1 MACPLLT
8 LVMILMLGA
17 WSVPAWG
24 NSTKNEGSQWN
35 NVVSNSVTWNGI
47 HTTFKIAG
55 TSMSY
60 GSTLGEYLSL
70 SSGKTYTISWTPDTD
85 CNIKVTQI
93 EANLGNGN
101 TRSYTVSG
109 TFSGSV
115 GGWKTKSI
123 TASNLN
129 LGKSG
134 TATIQTS
141 RDARLYYL
149 TITYTITPKN
159 APTIKSTS
167 ASVTVSLTNE
177 NKLDMTTLIG
187 VTNESDFMPVSFE
200 SSSFTQTG
208 GVGASNGHFTGK
220 YFYATSAGVYTY
232 TNPYVAKKTDHHEN
246 SASASG
252 TITITVNRKNQSLTM
267 NNGSVDV
274 TTDKANPTT
283 LDLSTL
289 IASHTGNGGV
299 TYSLVSGPKEET
311 TSAISGNNFYAW
323 VGGTYTLRATAA
335 TTAQYNS
342 TYKDFTVTVNRL
354 TQTISWTPANLET
367 EPFVEEDVVTATSIG
382 DVTLE
387 KSGTGAESVTI
398 EGNTATVG
406 EVESNST
413 VTLTATAAQTD
424 VYAEATD
431 SKTITLTSL
440 QKQHIT
446 FDQNLTKLKTTD
458 GTKKVE
464 LVATSD
470 SGRDSYIT
478 FAVDANTAGVSVTH
492 EGDKWYLNYTATAVK
507 GIAVTA
513 SLAGVEGVSI
523 AASDVSQMVKVTD
536 PTAKCDITETLATAY
551 GIKGTDK
558 VYDLTIPKEVVL
570 KVRCSEKSLTLLQ
583 GYDIKFYNAKNQQV
597 GSTQSFG
604 ITDGHYN
611 TQAVQTRTFSNLDKN
626 ITKMVFTSNAS
637 KGYDITEASYTRWS
651 YTTPSKSELS
661 FEAYALST
669 VEDQTFTLDYA
680 NYQIEL
686 SIEGSSNF
694 VLKSADSF
702 GDCETYGSET
712 IRVGYN
718 VPAEAIEET
727 AYLYIRDNT
736 GAELG
741 KITLNATVIGGL
753 TQNITSTNIQSSYLT
768 TDLVNL
774 TATTDRGLT
783 NFSYSASPAGIA
795 NFNGSQMTFSQSG
808 TIAITVTEAGNGAY
822 ASASTTVNGVQVNK
836 VTPTI
841 ATNPSVETVKY
852 GDVLNNSL
860 LSNGKATVTL
870 RGVANTEVEGTF
882 AWKNVGSTVTNGAGN
897 HDYQITFTPTDGGM
911 YNSKTFTQ
919 SVTISRADG
928 GIEMNDG
935 SVKVKITGINDDLNE
950 CKIDLDDLVKTKVVD
965 AGHAGNVTYEVTSE
979 NKGNASIVNGV
990 FSATAVGTYTIV
1002 ATQEQTNYYTA
1013 ASDEFTVTVNKLV
1026 PEIVFDNQDNPE
1038 YIYSGDVIE
1047 KPAYRKYNGKEID
1060 RNVQYVSSDPSLTGA
1075 IHVDGTTLTAR
1086 NVTAPEGSAVEVT
1099 ITASASAD
1107 ALYAATTESV
1117 EHNYAVRAKRSPVF
1131 TMDTYV
1137 NENASKTLNIG
1148 DQAIITYNENT
1159 NGFLTVGTA
1168 SEHAYV
1174 TFSHDK
1180 DNRTITVTAVKGT
1193 ITGDGVQQII
1203 VNQPG
1208 NDYLF
1213 PREITYTFTVKR
1225 NVSALSLD
1233 PLTTAMEVE
1242 DTIATPYTGL
1252 ANTETA
1258 VAFSCS
1264 PEGSMKMED
1273 GKLIALQAGTN
1284 TVTFSQPATEFWTG
1298 ISKSKT
1304 ITVSKKN
1311 PNITTALSNRH
1322 PWYSIIEHP
1331 FSSLNTEKELQIT
1344 SSNESLAKYIKEED
1358 KIYVYGTSGNVTFTV
1373 NQDANYKYNAVENYQ
1388 KTFIIFQPNNR
1399 LPFTLTSGNLE
1410 NYNGGS
1416 KGGVSWNG
1424 NGVVVGSPNALD
1436 KAMDWSAKYI
1446 ILKFV
1451 GVPDKLSF
1459 DFENTVSIA
1468 TQYGWHFY
1476 QSSNGKDWNL
1486 IKEYQDLLIDASG
1499 GTSSGSESNLQL
1511 DPATQYIKLEYHG
1524 NYGGRFKN
1532 VHVTERKEIAPRDAT
1547 KDFGLGYNGNDPTTR
1562 TIKVDWYNVKPCT
1575 VTITGADADKFV
1587 LDDGS
1592 KTINSTLDHYGTVDL
1607 KVSYKHETNSET
1619 THTATLHIE
1628 DEDGYYAN
1636 VTLTGQ
1642 TTPAPQTIIWRN
1654 DLTPMPIEGSFQNAA
1669 MVTTGQAVTLV
1680 SDHPEIVRVVD
1691 NTTLEPVSAGT
1702 ARVTATAAGNDKWAE
1717 TTDYLDIEV
1726 TTLKVQYITWTDN
1739 LSNRKREDGQTVEIE
1754 LTATSSADLPIT
1766 YELDEAAQAF
1776 ASISGNVLSLTGW
1789 GSGQVIAKQVGNEEY
1804 VAVQATKTLVSRNP
1818 NAKCR
1823 PLVGEYKDAYTL
1835 HTLAVKDIPIYGEP
1849 DSVTFWAKCDWDAL
1863 WGMWVAEEY
1872 NGAFHDIQEISRTGK
1887 PNITSDYQYY
1897 SFPLHRNATAVRLYT
1912 KTGAT
1917 MTRTF
1922 KNVEIPLAKY
1932 LELAENTMNFSQVD
1946 KGSTKTQSFYI
1957 NYSNLS
1963 GVLDVEME
1971 NKENTQFTVV
1981 TTIVGEDCGDAAK
1994 NVRIDISC
2002 TGSTLGT
2009 ENNTIIVHNA
2019 DQRLE
2024 IPVSATVVLPSQTI
2038 TWNPEANNVWTTDH
2052 VVLSAT
2058 ATSELPVSFTS
2069 GNTDIAEVVYEAGVY
2084 SLNIKS
2090 YGDVAIT
2097 AHQAGNE
2104 DWSAATDKTLTFH
2117 ISRVVPVILSDPTAT
2132 GVVLPNTLAASTL
2145 EGGSVDGGIAGTFR
2159 WQDATTNV
2167 TKGVVTYTAV
2177 FDPENDDWYETVP
2190 VEVAVPILKT
2200 PQTITWNRAD
2210 ETEAGCSDVVILN
2223 AWASSGLPITYHSS
2237 DSTKAYAMAVKKLYI
2252 LKGGDVTIT
2261 AVQPG
2266 DDTYAAAPSVS
2277 KTISLNRVVPTIE
2290 ELPTA
2295 TYMYVH
2301 HFLSNSTPQ
2310 GGVVKAGE
2318 NTVDG
2323 VFNWENG
2330 SEVMDDPGTNQRTV
2344 VFHPYNSDFYQE
2356 VSAVIDVE
2364 VRRFAPTV
2372 LHDFTTETKVY
2383 GTTLSEFVLN
2393 GSGHGYDYTDP
2404 AHYEIDGTFAWKDA
2418 DYIPSVAEEYAIMVF
2433 HPDHTEWYD
2442 DVEIQVPIQLT
2453 KATLLGATATAT
2465 MFYGQVLGDAEI
2477 TNTTNGIV
2485 NGTVGVVAGTITW
2498 DSSLD
2503 LMAYYTEGTHS
2514 DLPIRFTPTDSN
2526 YEPTEIAGTAVLTVN
2541 AGYVFDGNDGQ
2552 SKAWDEDE
2560 NWRDH
2565 VAPENINNEKVV
2577 ILADVDIT
2585 GPVSVDALTIKDDV
2599 TVTVKNGATLTIGSS
2614 DSYKRTTYGNLYV
2627 ETGGKVVLNGGE
2639 LKVNDF
2645 VLEAKLGDNTTVH
2658 PATSGQV
2665 NGDEKLNIQGDA
2677 YFRISFDPR
2686 GAIDYGWYDF
2696 TVPFEVDVVNGIFD
2710 KDGHKLTNN
2719 VDYAIM
2725 AFSEAK
2731 RAENVKPWTWFSG
2744 TLEPGKLYSITLDDA
2759 KNWNTFL
2766 FKRKSSVANFGSNV
2780 YGASYTENGET
2791 TNRGW
2796 NGLGNGTLRHCQLN
2810 NLPAQTKI
2818 QVYDHGNDRYVEL
2831 EASDYTYAVG
2841 TAFFVQVDEAKNIDL
2856 TSVSEVRSFLAPTS
2870 ERRTVDEF
2878 RLALTAEGAE
2888 VAADHLWVSAS
2899 EEATGEYVIGHD
2911 LLKMG
2916 TPNTAKVAQMWT
2928 VNNGLTLC
2936 DVEMP
2941 LVGNNANTPLNLYAP
2956 QEGTYEIAVEKSPAD
2971 ATLYLTKNG
2980 RVVWNLSM
2988 SPCELDL
2995 TKGTTEGYGLRI
3007 VADRETTTDVEN
3019 TWFDNQPAG
3028 AKKVLI
3034 DDQIYIVLPDGR
3046 MYNVQGARL

>member
-1 MACPLLT
+1 
-8 LVMILMLGA
+8 MLA
-17 WSVPAWG
+17 
-24 NSTKNEGSQWN
+24 
-35 NVVSNSVTWNGI
+35 
-47 HTTFKIAG
+47 
-55 TSMSY
+55 
-60 GSTLGEYLSL
+60 
-70 SSGKTYTISWTPDTD
+70 
-85 CNIKVTQI
+85 
-93 EANLGNGN
+93 
-101 TRSYTVSG
+101 
-109 TFSGSV
+109 
-115 GGWKTKSI
+115 
-123 TASNLN
+123 
-129 LGKSG
+129 
-134 TATIQTS
+134 AT
-141 RDARLYYL
+141 
-149 TITYTITPKN
+149 
-159 APTIKSTS
+159 
-167 ASVTVSLTNE
+167 
-177 NKLDMTTLIG
+177 
-187 VTNESDFMPVSFE
+187 
-200 SSSFTQTG
+200 
-208 GVGASNGHFTGK
+208 TGK
-220 YFYATSAGVYTY
+220 
-232 TNPYVAKKTDHHEN
+232 
-246 SASASG
+246 
-252 TITITVNRKNQSLTM
+252 ITITAHVAVNE
-267 NNGSVDV
+267 
-274 TTDKANPTT
+274 
-283 LDLSTL
+283 
-289 IASHTGNGGV
+289 I
-299 TYSLVSGPKEET
+299 
-311 TSAISGNNFYAW
+311 YA
-323 VGGTYTLRATAA
+323 A
-335 TTAQYNS
+335 
-342 TYKDFTVTVNRL
+342 KDFTKEIRIT
-354 TQTISWTPANLET
+354 NLE
-367 EPFVEEDVVTATSIG
+367 
-382 DVTLE
+382 
-387 KSGTGAESVTI
+387 
-398 EGNTATVG
+398 
-406 EVESNST
+406 
-413 VTLTATAAQTD
+413 
-424 VYAEATD
+424 
-431 SKTITLTSL
+431 
-440 QKQHIT
+440 KQHISWNQD
-446 FDQNLTKLKTTD
+446 FSRLKTTD
-458 GTKKVE
+458 GTKSIT
-464 LVATSD
+464 LNATSD
-470 SGRDSYIT
+470 SGLPVTYELVGDKTGLSLTQSGSVWTLTYSASECKNTTIVAKQGGNSTYAPASSVSKTVKVIDPTKVCDTNETLVNSTVTLKSQSTTYNIDIPSTMTIQVSRTKTGFFDIYTNGFKVEIYSGKNGTGTRLHEYSYGAGDINNSKT
-478 FAVDANTAGVSVTH
+478 ISLSNLNIAAKSVKLISDASNGYNVTSVT
-492 EGDKWYLNYTATAVK
+492 YTKQKKCT
-507 GIAVTA
+507 ISPA
-513 SLAGVEGVSI
+513 S
-523 AASDVSQMVKVTD
+523 
-536 PTAKCDITETLATAY
+536 
-551 GIKGTDK
+551 
-558 VYDLTIPKEVVL
+558 
-570 KVRCSEKSLTLLQ
+570 
-583 GYDIKFYNAKNQQV
+583 
-597 GSTQSFG
+597 
-604 ITDGHYN
+604 
-611 TQAVQTRTFSNLDKN
+611 
-626 ITKMVFTSNAS
+626 
-637 KGYDITEASYTRWS
+637 
-651 YTTPSKSELS
+651 LS
-661 FEAYALST
+661 FETYPNTKTSA
-669 VEDQTFTLDYA
+669 ETFDVTYA
-680 NYQIEL
+680 NYPISLEC
-686 SIEGSSNF
+686 SNPKF
-694 VLKSADSF
+694 EFSPAEF
-702 GDCETYGSET
+702 GDCDAYGTQTISVTY
-712 IRVGYN
+712 
-718 VPAEAIEET
+718 T
-727 AYLYIRDNT
+727 AGPDEGNDSGVIYIKDNT
-736 GAELG
+736 GAILQ
-741 KITLNATVIGGL
+741 TCSLTVVISKVG
-753 TQNITSTNIQSSYLT
+753 QSITSTNIQNSY
-768 TDLVNL
+768 N
-774 TATTDRGLT
+774 TTDRIELSAEANSGLT
-783 NFSYSASPAGIA
+783 AFEYSASPAGVA
-795 NFNGSQMTFSQSG
+795 SFAGNVMTFSQSG
-808 TIAITVTEAGNGAY
+808 TIAITATQPGSNVY
-822 ASASTTVNGVQVNK
+822 AAASTTVNGVQVNK

-950 CKIDLDDLVKTKVVD
+950 CKIDLDDLVKTKIVD
-965 AGHAGNVTYEVTSE
+965 AGHAGTVSYEVISE
-979 NKGNASIVNGV
+979 NKANAAIDGDNK
-990 FSATAVGTYTIV
+990 FSATQVGTYTIR

-1038 YIYSGDVIE
+1038 YIYSGDVIK

-1060 RNVQYVSSDPSLTGA
+1060 RNVQYVSSDPSITGA

-1180 DNRTITVTAVKGT
+1180 ENRTITVTAVKGT

-1233 PLTTAMEVE
+1233 PLTTTMEVE
-1242 DTIATPYTGL
+1242 DTVTSIYTGL
-1252 ANTETA
+1252 ANTVEGLQ
-1258 VAFSCS
+1258 FSCS
-1264 PEGSMKMED
+1264 PAGSMKYED
-1273 GKLIALQAGTN
+1273 GKLIALQAGTS

-1311 PNITTALSNRH
+1311 PNMTTELANRH
-1322 PWYSIIEHP
+1322 AWYSIIEHP
-1331 FSSLNTEKELQIT
+1331 FKSLNTEKELQIT

-1373 NQDANYKYNAVENYQ
+1373 NQDENYKYNAVENYQ
-1388 KTFIIFQPNNR
+1388 KTFEIFQPNNR
-1399 LPFTLTSGNLE
+1399 LPFTLTGSNLE
-1410 NYNGGS
+1410 DYKGGGS
-1416 KGGVSWNG
+1416 GSISWNG
-1424 NGVVVGSPNALD
+1424 GGVVVGRTSTLAGPGG
-1436 KAMDWSAKYI
+1436 WEAKYI

-1451 GVPDKLSF
+1451 GVPDKLNF
-1459 DFENTVSIA
+1459 DFENTSSIA

-1476 QSSNGKDWNL
+1476 QSSNGSDWSL
-1486 IKEYQDLLIDASG
+1486 IKEYQDALANAAG
-1499 GTSSGSESNLQL
+1499 GTSEGSESNLPL
-1511 DPATQYIKLEYHG
+1511 NPATQYIKLEYHG
-1524 NYGGRFKN
+1524 NYGGRFTN
-1532 VHVTERKEIAPRDAT
+1532 VSVTERKEIAPRDAT
-1547 KDFGLGYNGNDPTTR
+1547 KDFGLGYNGNEPTLR

-1575 VTITGADADKFV
+1575 VTITGVDADKFV
-1587 LDDGS
+1587 LDEGS

-1607 KVSYKHETNSET
+1607 LVSYKHETNTES

-1628 DEDGYYAN
+1628 DEDGNYAN

-1642 TTPAPQTIIWRN
+1642 TTPAPQTIIWRS
-1654 DLTPMPIEGSFQNAA
+1654 DLTPMPSEGSFQNAA

-1680 SDHPEIVRVVD
+1680 SDRPEIVRVVD

-1717 TTDYLDIEV
+1717 TTDYLDIVV

-1739 LSNRKREDGQTVEIE
+1739 LSNRKREDGQTVDIE

-1766 YELDEAAQAF
+1766 YELDEDAQAF

-1823 PLVGEYKDAYTL
+1823 PLVGEYKEEYTL
-1835 HTLAVKDIPIYGEP
+1835 HTLAEKIISLNGEP
-1849 DSVTFWAKCDWDAL
+1849 DSVTFWAKCDASAL

-1872 NGAFHDIQEISRTGK
+1872 DGFYHDVQEISRLGD
-1887 PNITSDYQYY
+1887 PNITSSYQHY
-1897 SFPLHRNATAVRLYT
+1897 SFPLHRNATAVKLYT

-1922 KNVEIPLAKY
+1922 KNVEVPLAKY

-1957 NYSNLS
+1957 NYSNLT

-1971 NKENTQFTVV
+1971 NTENTHFTVV
-1981 TTIVGEDCGDAAK
+1981 TTTVGEDCGEIGR
-1994 NVRIDISC
+1994 NVRIDISY
-2002 TGSTLGT
+2002 TGSTLGDE
-2009 ENNTIIVHNA
+2009 ENAILVHNA
-2019 DQRLE
+2019 DQSLR
-2024 IPVSATVVLPSQTI
+2024 IPVTASVVLPSQTI
-2038 TWNPEANNVWTTDH
+2038 TWEQEVNVLTTDH

-2090 YGDVAIT
+2090 YDDVEIT

-2145 EGGSVDGGIAGTFR
+2145 EGGSVEGGIAGTFR
-2159 WQDATTNV
+2159 WQDATISV
-2167 TKGVVTYTAV
+2167 TKGVATYTAV

-2210 ETEAGCSDVVILN
+2210 ETEAGCSDVVILD

-2237 DSTKAYAMAVKKLYI
+2237 DSTKAYAIDAVVSEVAVKKLYI

-2290 ELPTA
+2290 EFPTA

-2323 VFNWENG
+2323 VFNWEDG

-2503 LMAYYTEGTHS
+2503 LMAYYTEGTHPG
-2514 DLPIRFTPTDSN
+2514 LPIRFTPTDPN
-2526 YEPTEIAGTAVLTVN
+2526 YESTEIAGTAVLTVS
-2541 AGYVFDGNDGQ
+2541 AGYVFDGTENKNWNNDN
-2552 SKAWDEDE
+2552 

-2565 VAPENINNEKVV
+2565 ETPENINNEKVV

-2627 ETGGKVVLNGGE
+2627 ETGGKVILNGGE
-2639 LKVNDF
+2639 LKVNNF
-2645 VLEAKLGDNTTVH
+2645 VLEAELGDNTTVH

-2971 ATLYLTKNG
+2971 ATLYLTQNG
-2980 RVVWNLSM
+2980 DIVWNLSV
-2988 SPCELDL
+2988 SPYTIDL
-2995 TKGTTEGYGLRI
+2995 TKGTTSGYGLRI
-3007 VADRETTTDVEN
+3007 VADRQTTTDVEN

>member
-1 MACPLLT
+1 
-8 LVMILMLGA
+8 MILMLGA

-24 NSTKNEGSQWN
+24 GTWYAKINASADPSNGGYVYVGTNSNCTADNATSKTHNAENSASKKWQTSGDVNLWLCAKAKSGYTFKGWNTDQSNTVLSGSTSVPFKVTVHGSGKVLGIGGESYDYYAIFARMAANTPAAGSTISFDDTNVEDESGWKQIKIDHAHAGTVTLTQTGNDGDFYVASGTTATSELSSFTSTTEGTKTIYVKFVPQSQSIGPRSCTLTISSNNGLSSLTYYLSGTGYKVQTFEWNGNNGLPLTSGETTLGIGDTLRATCSSGQVVSYSGYSTSYFTATTDAQGQNVLVVKESISGNIKNQSVTANVSKSTNYYNDHSETFTLNLTNLTPQAIEWTNDLTDISNELIGHTIPLDAVAKNAKTGANTGQAITYSMAANSYMSLSGNVLTINAIGGPVAITATAAGNENYAPTSVTKYATVINMTDPCGTSDSYNGKTLDKDNKSLVIYPTLPGKLTFNLKRSTNLFILNKFTVKEYNSNNSLLATTEYDNSSISTSGETKTINCNVNATKIEFYCDAYLYYSCTVSNISTTRVTTSSVSLNSLSYETDPGQSLGKQVTVTYSNIPVFLSFKSDEDAGVKGASLWSVNTSHFGGCGKKGSQTVTVTFRSNAKGNYTDKLYVRN
-35 NVVSNSVTWNGI
+35 NVGDLLHTIDLSASVTAQEQILETWNI
-47 HTTFKIAG
+47 ENTYNTTDQV
-55 TSMSY
+55 
-60 GSTLGEYLSL
+60 TLAAA
-70 SSGKTYTISWTPDTD
+70 TT
-85 CNIKVTQI
+85 V
-93 EANLGNGN
+93 GN
-101 TRSYTVSG
+101 TDF
-109 TFSGSV
+109 TFTAISSNPANIV
-115 GGWKTKSI
+115 AI
-123 TASNLN
+123 TNA
-129 LGKSG
+129 GVMTFTGSG
-134 TATIQTS
+134 TATIRAYQPG
-141 RDARLYYL
+141 DAL
-149 TITYTITPKN
+149 
-159 APTIKSTS
+159 SQ
-167 ASVTVSLTNE
+167 E
-177 NKLDMTTLIG
+177 FETTH
-187 VTNESDFMPVSFE
+187 N
-200 SSSFTQTG
+200 
-208 GVGASNGHFTGK
+208 
-220 YFYATSAGVYTY
+220 
-232 TNPYVAKKTDHHEN
+232 
-246 SASASG
+246 
-252 TITITVNRKNQSLTM
+252 ITI
-267 NNGSVDV
+267 
-274 TTDKANPTT
+274 
-283 LDLSTL
+283 
-289 IASHTGNGGV
+289 
-299 TYSLVSGPKEET
+299 
-311 TSAISGNNFYAW
+311 
-323 VGGTYTLRATAA
+323 
-335 TTAQYNS
+335 
-342 TYKDFTVTVNRL
+342 
-354 TQTISWTPANLET
+354 
-367 EPFVEEDVVTATSIG
+367 
-382 DVTLE
+382 
-387 KSGTGAESVTI
+387 
-398 EGNTATVG
+398 
-406 EVESNST
+406 
-413 VTLTATAAQTD
+413 
-424 VYAEATD
+424 
-431 SKTITLTSL
+431 
-440 QKQHIT
+440 
-446 FDQNLTKLKTTD
+446 
-458 GTKKVE
+458 
-464 LVATSD
+464 
-470 SGRDSYIT
+470 
-478 FAVDANTAGVSVTH
+478 
-492 EGDKWYLNYTATAVK
+492 
-507 GIAVTA
+507 
-513 SLAGVEGVSI
+513 
-523 AASDVSQMVKVTD
+523 
-536 PTAKCDITETLATAY
+536 
-551 GIKGTDK
+551 
-558 VYDLTIPKEVVL
+558 
-570 KVRCSEKSLTLLQ
+570 
-583 GYDIKFYNAKNQQV
+583 
-597 GSTQSFG
+597 
-604 ITDGHYN
+604 
-611 TQAVQTRTFSNLDKN
+611 
-626 ITKMVFTSNAS
+626 
-637 KGYDITEASYTRWS
+637 
-651 YTTPSKSELS
+651 
-661 FEAYALST
+661 
-669 VEDQTFTLDYA
+669 
-680 NYQIEL
+680 
-686 SIEGSSNF
+686 
-694 VLKSADSF
+694 
-702 GDCETYGSET
+702 
-712 IRVGYN
+712 
-718 VPAEAIEET
+718 
-727 AYLYIRDNT
+727 
-736 GAELG
+736 
-741 KITLNATVIGGL
+741 
-753 TQNITSTNIQSSYLT
+753 
-768 TDLVNL
+768 
-774 TATTDRGLT
+774 
-783 NFSYSASPAGIA
+783 
-795 NFNGSQMTFSQSG
+795 
-808 TIAITVTEAGNGAY
+808 
-822 ASASTTVNGVQVNK
+822 NK

-882 AWKNVGSTVTNGAGN
+882 AWTNVGSTVTNGAGN
-897 HDYQITFTPTDGGM
+897 HDYQITFTPTDEGM

-935 SVKVKITGINDDLNE
+935 SVKVKITGINDDLVE
-950 CKIDLDDLVKTKVVD
+950 CSLDLNSLIQSKVVD

-990 FSATAVGTYTIV
+990 FSATQVGTYTIR

-1038 YIYSGDVIE
+1038 YIYSGDVIK

-1060 RNVQYVSSDPSLTGA
+1060 RNVQYVSSDPSITGA
-1075 IHVDGTTLTAR
+1075 IHVAGTTLTAR

-1148 DQAIITYNENT
+1148 EQAIITYNENT

-1174 TFSHDK
+1174 TFSHDIE
-1180 DNRTITVTAVKGT
+1180 NRTITVTAVKGT

-1331 FSSLNTEKELQIT
+1331 FKSLNTEKELQIT

-1373 NQDANYKYNAVENYQ
+1373 NQDANYKYNAVVNYQ
-1388 KTFIIFQPNNR
+1388 KTFTIFQPNNR
-1399 LPFTLTSGNLE
+1399 LPFTLTSSNLE
-1410 NYNGGS
+1410 DYKGGGS
-1416 KGGVSWNG
+1416 GSISWNDG
-1424 NGVVVGSPNALD
+1424 GVVVGRTSTLAGPGG
-1436 KAMDWSAKYI
+1436 WEEKYI

-1451 GVPDKLSF
+1451 GVPDKLNF
-1459 DFENTVSIA
+1459 DFENTSSIA

-1476 QSSNGKDWNL
+1476 QSSNGSDWNL
-1486 IKEYQDLLIDASG
+1486 IKEYQDLLMNASG
-1499 GTSSGSESNLQL
+1499 GTSSGSESNLPL

-1532 VHVTERKEIAPRDAT
+1532 VHVTERKEIAPKDAK
-1547 KDFGLGYNGNDPTTR
+1547 KDFGLGYNGNDPTMRAIT
-1562 TIKVDWYNVKPCT
+1562 VDWYNVKPCT
-1575 VTITGADADKFV
+1575 VTITGTDADKFV
-1587 LDDGS
+1587 LDEGS

-1607 KVSYKHETNSET
+1607 LVSYKHETNTES

-1628 DEDGYYAN
+1628 DEDGNYAN

-1691 NTTLEPVSAGT
+1691 NTTLEPVSAGN

-1717 TTDYLDIEV
+1717 TRDYLDIEV

-1766 YELDEAAQAF
+1766 YELDGDAQAF

-1823 PLVGEYKDAYTL
+1823 PLVGEYKEEYTL
-1835 HTLAVKDIPIYGEP
+1835 HTLAEKIISLNGEP
-1849 DSVTFWAKCDWDAL
+1849 DSVTFWAKCDASAL

-1872 NGAFHDIQEISRTGK
+1872 DGFYHDVQEISRLGD
-1887 PNITSDYQYY
+1887 PNITSSYQHY
-1897 SFPLHRNATAVRLYT
+1897 SFPLHRNATAVKLYT

-1957 NYSNLS
+1957 NYSNLT

-1971 NKENTQFTVV
+1971 NTENTHFTVV
-1981 TTIVGEDCGDAAK
+1981 TTTVGEDCGEIGRY
-1994 NVRIDISC
+1994 VRIDISY
-2002 TGSTLGT
+2002 TGSTLGDE
-2009 ENNTIIVHNA
+2009 ENAILVHNA
-2019 DQRLE
+2019 DQSLR
-2024 IPVSATVVLPSQTI
+2024 IPVTASVVLPSQTI
-2038 TWNPEANNVWTTDH
+2038 TWEQELNVLTTDH

-2069 GNTDIAEVVYEAGVY
+2069 GNTEIAEVVYEAGVY
-2084 SLNIKS
+2084 SLDIKS

-2117 ISRVVPVILSDPTAT
+2117 ISRVVPEVPAWPTAG
-2132 GVVLPNTLAASTL
+2132 GVVLPNTV
-2145 EGGSVDGGIAGTFR
+2145 GGSSLTGGVAPEGIPGTFH
-2159 WQDATTNV
+2159 WEDASLTVTRQAHTFNV
-2167 TKGVVTYTAV
+2167 V
-2177 FDPENDDWYETVP
+2177 FEPSNPNYYETVSQALDI
-2190 VEVAVPILKT
+2190 EILKT

-2210 ETEAGCSDVVILN
+2210 VSEEGCSDVVILD

-2237 DSTKAYAMAVKKLYI
+2237 DSTKAYAIDAVVSEVAVKKLYI

-2433 HPDHTEWYD
+2433 HPNHTEWYD

-2503 LMAYYTEGTHS
+2503 LMAYYTEGTHPG
-2514 DLPIRFTPTDSN
+2514 LPIRFTPTDPN

-2565 VAPENINNEKVV
+2565 VAPENNNNEKVV

-2639 LKVNDF
+2639 LKVKDF
-2645 VLEAKLGDNTTVH
+2645 VLEAELGDNTTVH

-2888 VAADHLWVSAS
+2888 VAADYLWVSAS
-2899 EEATGEYVIGHD
+2899 EDATGEYVIGHD

-2941 LVGNNANTPLNLYAP
+2941 LVGNNANTSLNLYAP

-2988 SPCELDL
+2988 SPYELDL

-3007 VADRETTTDVEN
+3007 VADRQTTTDVEN
-3019 TWFDNQPAG
+3019 TRFDNQPAG